1 MADAPT
7 ASAVAVATEVRR
19 RCPGIGTA
27 KLHKL
32 LYYVQGYHLAWE
44 GEPAFSDDIEAWEK
58 GPVVA
63 SLWRAEKTQGIQD
76 RPEQMRESV
85 RNIITNVLCRLG
97 DETGTDLIAAT
108 HAEDPWLDATQG
120 GTVIAN
126 QLITHRS
133 LVDYFCTES
142 PDLKRMREHLNAARD
157 DSPFVPDPPGAL
169 DTLLAEIAQG

>member
-7 ASAVAVATEVRR
+7 ASAVAVATEIRR
-19 RCPGIGTA
+19 RCPGIGKA

-44 GEPAFSDDIEAWEK
+44 GEAAFSDDIEAWEL

-63 SLWRAEKTQGIQD
+63 SLWRAEKHGVQR
-76 RPEQMRESV
+76 RPEPLRESV

-97 DETGTDLIAAT
+97 DETGADLITAT
-108 HAEDPWLDATQG
+108 HAEDPWSDATRG

-133 LVDYFCTES
+133 LADYFCIES
-142 PDLKRMREHLNAARD
+142 PDLQRMRDDLNAVCD
-157 DSPFVPDPPGAL
+157 DSPFEPDPPGAL
-169 DTLLAEIAQG
+169 DTLLAEIGKR

>member
-7 ASAVAVATEVRR
+7 ASAVAVATEIRR
-19 RCPGIGTA
+19 RCPGTGKA

-44 GEPAFSDDIEAWEK
+44 GEPAFSDDIEAWK
-58 GPVVA
+58 RGPVVA
-63 SLWRAEKTQGIQD
+63 SLWRAEKHRVQS
-76 RPEQMRESV
+76 RPEPLRESV
-85 RNIITNVLCRLG
+85 LNTITNVLCRLG
-97 DETGTDLIAAT
+97 DETGADLIAAT

-133 LVDYFCTES
+133 LADYFRIES
-142 PDLKRMREHLNAARD
+142 PDLQRMRDDLDAVRD
-157 DSPFVPDPPGAL
+157 DTPFEPDPPGAL
-169 DTLLAEIAQG
+169 DALLAEIGQG